1 MTYNI
6 NDKVVLKKESI
17 EKINKLVN
25 SKFFTC
31 LAGLTGEIIEAEK
44 EDEDDEMWYLV
55 SFKFIDMIG
64 NNAWWFPE
72 KDLVKKED

>member
-6 NDKVVLKKESI
+6 NDKVTLVKESI
-17 EKINKLVN
+17 ENINKLVN

-31 LAGLTGEIIEAEK
+31 LEGLTGEIIEE

-55 SFKFIDMIG
+55 KFPLIDMFG
-64 NNAWWFPE
+64 NNTWWFSE
-72 KDLVKKED
+72 EWLVKKED